1 MDFDALMRKKLG
13 GNKELIGVPE
23 PGNDPATP
31 LDLALGITP
40 PAPAPVDLQ
49 DQGINLPPL
58 QTNPR
63 PKKTSPK
70 GPLAMMR
77 PRVKCSRCDFTGKQ
91 GKEMDS
97 HVERKHKTEFKCK
110 VCNFVTRT
118 KALRRRHMK
127 SNHERKVKCE
137 NQQWGLGQNCFFNF
151 QEILHT
157 FKNSFLVENFEH
169 RRELC
174 GFFFQPILTQF
185 QGIDVVD
192 PGLEIIVCPHF
203 YKLPRWWLSQNW
215 RKVGSWFKNR
225 RNEDWKKVK
234 VWTQYA
240 PHLKHIFL
248 QGFEKGSFYISNPT
262 HCENREVG
270 GGYHPLGWNLLKMG
284 GNSPPGGIS
293 PPFPFCQIWEGGD
306 ITTFL
311 ESYAK
316 WGGFHTWGG
325 YHPLVPIWPQ
335 STGGTHVPFF

>member
-1 MDFDALMRKKLG
+1 MHRG
-13 GNKELIGVPE
+13 GISPPNPNKWGGYHPLTHIRGWISPPRRGGYPPPVGSSCDVGIGFLLYFLSIFPHFSFWYRNILVSVPSHIQNQLEIFPVKNGLRCPDEKETGWKQEAGGVPE

-40 PAPAPVDLQ
+40 PAPAPVDMQ

-137 NQQWGLGQNCFFNF
+137 NQQ
-151 QEILHT
+151 
-157 FKNSFLVENFEH
+157 
-169 RRELC
+169 
-174 GFFFQPILTQF
+174 
-185 QGIDVVD
+185 
-192 PGLEIIVCPHF
+192 
-203 YKLPRWWLSQNW
+203 
-215 RKVGSWFKNR
+215 
-225 RNEDWKKVK
+225 
-234 VWTQYA
+234 
-240 PHLKHIFL
+240 
-248 QGFEKGSFYISNPT
+248 
-262 HCENREVG
+262 
-270 GGYHPLGWNLLKMG
+270 
-284 GNSPPGGIS
+284 
-293 PPFPFCQIWEGGD
+293 
-306 ITTFL
+306 
-311 ESYAK
+311 
-316 WGGFHTWGG
+316 
-325 YHPLVPIWPQ
+325 
-335 STGGTHVPFF
+335 

>member
-1 MDFDALMRKKLG
+1 MRKKLG
-13 GNKELIGVPE
+13 GNKKLMGVPE

-127 SNHERKVKCE
+127 SNHERKVKCDSCNIE
-137 NQQWGLGQNCFFNF
+137 ADNESSLKTHRQAEHG
-151 QEILHT
+151 IVST
-157 FKNSFLVENFEH
+157 KTAKLVKLLWMGETQKREKRNLTTS
-169 RRELC
+169 RR
-174 GFFFQPILTQF
+174 Q
-185 QGIDVVD
+185 
-192 PGLEIIVCPHF
+192 
-203 YKLPRWWLSQNW
+203 

-240 PHLKHIFL
+240 PHLKHIFAGIWKRFIL
-248 QGFEKGSFYISNPT
+248 YFKPPSLWKS
-262 HCENREVG
+262 RSG
-270 GGYHPLGWNLLKMG
+270 GGI
-284 GNSPPGGIS
+284 SPPWLKSFKNGGEFTPGGDITPLSFLSNLRRGGIS
-293 PPFPFCQIWEGGD
+293 PPF
-306 ITTFL
+306 
-311 ESYAK
+311 
-316 WGGFHTWGG
+316 
-325 YHPLVPIWPQ
+325 
-335 STGGTHVPFF
+335 